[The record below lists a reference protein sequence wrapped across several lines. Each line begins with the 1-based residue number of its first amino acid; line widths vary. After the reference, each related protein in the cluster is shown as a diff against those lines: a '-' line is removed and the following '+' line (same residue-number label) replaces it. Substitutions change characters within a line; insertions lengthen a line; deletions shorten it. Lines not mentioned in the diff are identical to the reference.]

1 MGIVGQDLNAFL
13 RAWTAYYLLLPP
25 SGTTTAGLDAVDVP
39 EELRSHDPD
48 NAVFA
53 QIREWAGPTVPS
65 SSADPYKGQL
75 TAADLHRI
83 ASTA

>member
-13 RAWTAYYLLLPP
+13 RTWTAYYLLP
-25 SGTTTAGLDAVDVP
+25 SPGGTTTAGLDALGLP
-39 EELRSHDPD
+39 EEFQAQDPD
-48 NAVFA
+48 DTAFA
-53 QIREWAGPTVPS
+53 RFYEWASPTVPS
-65 SSADPYKGQL
+65 SLGDPYECRL